1 MLALQH
7 PSTLRLGASNGSTT
21 IRLATLGADGPLLLT
36 YGEQPILFTNS
47 SHTVVYGANGSS
59 SISLTSDSAGSSVV
73 SFVGDVIN
81 LQAGQIGIVGN
92 LTVNPASPAA
102 AAESAPP
109 PFPPPP
115 PATPPLPPVPPPPPP
130 SPPPPVTSVAV
141 AIDLADA
148 EVIQTYYA
156 NDSDSGYF
164 TQVCNYSSCH
174 HSSGCCMYLCAL
186 LYNRTHH
193 CAFFVQFIH
202 LKLAAAFK

>member
-47 SHTVVYGANGSS
+47 THTVMYGANGSS

-73 SFVGDVIN
+73 NFVGDVIN

-92 LTVNPASPAA
+92 LTVNPASPGA

-109 PFPPPP
+109 PISPLP
-115 PATPPLPPVPPPPPP
+115 PATPPLPPLPPPPPP
-130 SPPPPVTSVAV
+130 SPPPPPPAPPPPVTSVAV

-148 EVIQTYYA
+148 EVIDTYYA

-164 TQVCNYSSCH
+164 TQVPICP
-174 HSSGCCMYLCAL
+174 LVTTA
-186 LYNRTHH
+186 
-193 CAFFVQFIH
+193 V
-202 LKLAAAFK
+202 AAAC